1 LSRVPVDE
9 GLVAAAV
16 VVVVVV
22 VELAFL
28 KCGGTYDIVLLCIA
42 LFVRIVVTENE

>member
-9 GLVAAAV
+9 GLVAAA

-42 LFVRIVVTENE
+42 LFVRIVVVTENE

>member
-9 GLVAAAV
+9 GLVAAA
-16 VVVVVV
+16 VVVV

>member
-9 GLVAAAV
+9 GLVAAA
-16 VVVVVV
+16 VVVVV

-28 KCGGTYDIVLLCIA
+28 KCGGTYDIVLVCIA
-42 LFVRIVVTENE
+42 LFVRIVVVTENE